1 MKVDDGV
8 GAFELKTRVN
18 SLFIIKKRLT
28 AFFAGWHCV
37 TGGPTSGMV
46 SPRGK

>member
-18 SLFIIKKRLT
+18 SLFIMKKWLT
-28 AFFAGWHCV
+28 AGAQRPVARSGV
-37 TGGPTSGMV
+37 TTSAV
-46 SPRGK
+46 

>member
-18 SLFIIKKRLT
+18 SLFIMKKWLT
-28 AFFAGWHCV
+28 APPS
-37 TGGPTSGMV
+37 TQ
-46 SPRGK
+46 SPDRG